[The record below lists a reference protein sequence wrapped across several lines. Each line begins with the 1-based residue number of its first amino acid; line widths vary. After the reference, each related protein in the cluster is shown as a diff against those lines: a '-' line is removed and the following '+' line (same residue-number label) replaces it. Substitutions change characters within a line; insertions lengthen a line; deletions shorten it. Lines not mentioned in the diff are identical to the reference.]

1 MTLSQILFKLR
12 KDNGYTQPQ
21 VAAFLCEH
29 GINITYKAISK
40 WENSDTTPD
49 AKQFLV
55 LCELYGIRDVLALF
69 SGLSPQ
75 DPLAA
80 LNAEGRARVEEYI
93 ELLSTDERFTHPHI
107 RKAAPKRGIPLYDL
121 PVSAGT
127 GSFLDGDSYEL
138 LEPDSTVPTETTFA
152 VRIFGDSMS
161 PRFVDGQIIYVKQQ
175 PTLEDGETG
184 IFMLNGSAYC
194 KRLLGGRLISINPKY
209 APITIGNFDDF
220 RIYGKVLA

>member
-12 KDNGYTQPQ
+12 KDHGYTQPQ

-29 GINITYKAISK
+29 GIKVTYKAISK

-49 AKQFLV
+49 AKQFLA
-55 LCELYGIRDVLALF
+55 LCELYGIRDVLSLF
-69 SGLSPQ
+69 SNLPSQ

-80 LNAEGRARVEEYI
+80 LNIEGRARVEEYI
-93 ELLSTDERFTHPHI
+93 ELLSADERFTHPHTT
-107 RKAAPKRGIPLYDL
+107 RTTQKRGIPLYDL
-121 PVSAGT
+121 PVSAGS

-138 LEPDSTVPTETTFA
+138 IEYEPTVPAETTFA
-152 VRIFGDSMS
+152 VRIYGDSMS

-194 KRLLGGRLISINPKY
+194 KKLSGGRLISVNPKY
-209 APITIGNFDDF
+209 QPISIGNFDDF